1 MGDEMS
7 KRIILSN
14 LLILASL
21 VLLVIIYFAPIWWVS
36 LTAPNYPPESFPDG
50 VRIHFHMNGVFNGC
64 KQVEKAEITEG
75 EALDCVH
82 EMDTINH
89 YVGMY
94 PIAAGGVIEKA
105 FSPFLLS
112 LLGVMLLGFACTKPK
127 IRTVIMSTG
136 FAVIAVWMYLTWY
149 GEEGLKYQPAGYIEA
164 LVKSLDQDSERGKD
178 QGDGSAMLEKLR
190 EALPEDAVSV
200 EEFKS
205 SEDEFTRKLAELG
218 SELATEEGLGVT
230 VAKGEVKA
238 ITDPKMSNI
247 ELLKDN
253 FLHDQAKK
261 PVNEREEWTGSGEQ
275 MLRWHYEK
283 SLGRYFNNPEEIR
296 PMVETMTAVAHAVFW
311 MILAAMVFLVWA
323 SRKTGGLV
331 YWLLILVPMA
341 LPIFFIIEYS
351 AWLWW
356 YGHNLNEMGAFTV
369 KPFMPTVF
377 GQGKVA
383 QFTTHSYP
391 HWGFGVMVAMA
402 VLLALAALI
411 RRKEFKEKGIE

>member
-1 MGDEMS
+1 MGDDMS
-7 KRIILSN
+7 KRVIISN
-14 LLILASL
+14 LLILVSL
-21 VLLVIIYFAPIWWVS
+21 VLLVAIYFAPIWWVS

-64 KQVEKAEITEG
+64 KKVEKKEIE
-75 EALDCVH
+75 EEEVLDCVH

-94 PIAAGGVIEKA
+94 PIAAGGVVEKA

-112 LLGVMLLGFACTKPK
+112 LLGVMLLGFACTKEK
-127 IRTVIMSTG
+127 IRVIIMSVG
-136 FAVIAVWMYLTWY
+136 FGITAIWMYLYWY
-149 GEEGLKYQPAGYIEA
+149 GEDGLKYQPAGYIQA
-164 LVKSLDQDSERGKD
+164 LVTSLGQEKGESRSQAEG
-178 QGDGSAMLEKLR
+178 MLKKLK
-190 EALPEDAVSV
+190 EAVPEGAVSV

-205 SEDEFTRKLAELG
+205 SEDEITRKLAELG
-218 SELATEEGLGVT
+218 GELVTEKGLGVQ
-230 VAKGEVKA
+230 VEKGEKKE
-238 ITDPKMSNI
+238 IEDPKLANI
-247 ELLKDN
+247 ELLKGA
-253 FLHDQAKK
+253 FEADQAKK
-261 PVNEREEWTGSGEQ
+261 PPSEREKWTGSGEQ

-283 SLGRYFNNPEEIR
+283 SLGRYFNNPAEIK
-296 PMVETMTAVAHAVFW
+296 PMAKKMTLAANIVFW
-311 MILAAMVFLVWA
+311 GILAAMVFLVWA
-323 SRKTGGLV
+323 ARKTGGLI

-356 YGHNLNEMGAFTV
+356 YGHSLNAMGAFTV

-391 HWGFGVMVAMA
+391 YWGFGLMLLMSA
-402 VLLALAALI
+402 LLAVAALL
-411 RRKEFKEKGIE
+411 RRKELKEKE